1 MDRFKIKTKAVNR
14 CRETTRHRAAER
26 RVQHK
31 KSKAGKK
38 AAQTIALSPLVF
50 DARCR
55 LLDFYFF
62 YFSLSLTA

>member
-1 MDRFKIKTKAVNR
+1 MDRFKNKNSGR
-14 CRETTRHRAAER
+14 QPMSRDDSPPRGRASR
-26 RVQHK
+26 PTQ

-55 LLDFYFF
+55 LLGFYFF
-62 YFSLSLTA
+62 LSL